1 MCGRF
6 NVIDS
11 PGLQQ
16 LMRDL
21 GIDLSLPQA
30 LNQAPTEQAS
40 LVRLQAQGPAVDS
53 GRRRSTRSTL
63 CLMPAVRH

>member
-16 LMRDL
+16 LLQDL
-21 GIDLSLPQA
+21 GIHLSVPE
-30 LNQAPTEQAS
+30 NFNVAPTEQVA
-40 LVRLQAQGPAVDS
+40 LVRRGEQGAAVHS
-53 GRRRSTRSTL
+53 ARW
-63 CLMPAVRH
+63 